1 MDYEYIICF
10 ETHVEL
16 NTETK
21 LFCGCRVSYDA
32 PPNSRI
38 CPVCTGQPGALPVLN
53 KKAVEYSVK
62 AGLALN
68 CTINTFSRFARKNYF
83 YPDLPK
89 GYQISQYER
98 PFCENGYLDITGDD
112 GQPYRV
118 GIKRIHLEED
128 AGKLMHSSDAVE
140 GEDYSLVDYN
150 RSCVPLLEIVTDHEQ
165 NPMRS
170 LQEARAYLEKLRQTL
185 KYIEISE
192 CMMEKGQFR
201 CDVNIS
207 IRPRGSLEFGN
218 RTEIKNMSSFRF
230 IMEALEHEIKR
241 QKEIIE
247 SGDTIKQETRL
258 FDETKKI
265 TLPMRSKED
274 APDYRYF
281 PDPDLME
288 VKIDQDF
295 INQLEKGMPELPDQ
309 QLNRIIGQYGI
320 PKNDAVIL
328 TKDKAV
334 SEYFTACAMICEDK
348 RRLGNWIIK
357 ELFKL
362 LNDASVSITACPV
375 KPEDF
380 ARLIELVSKGEITE
394 AIGRT
399 VLSEMFSRD
408 AGPDSI
414 IDEKGLRTIDDD
426 DTLQKALEE
435 IIKENP
441 EAAAQIKSG
450 DTKPVD
456 FILGRVMRKTKGKA
470 DPKKVRELI
479 MKSLFGSI
487 IRHL

>member
-16 NTETK
+16 NTKTK
-21 LFCGCRVSYDA
+21 LFCGCEVSYDA
-32 PPNSRI
+32 PPNTRI

-53 KKAVEYSVK
+53 KKAVQYSVK

-68 CTINTFSRFARKNYF
+68 CTINAFSRFARKNYF

-89 GYQISQYER
+89 GYQISQYEL
-98 PFCENGYLDITGDD
+98 PFCENGFLEITDD
-112 GQPYRV
+112 ASKPYRV

-128 AGKLMHSSDAVE
+128 AGKLMHSADSAE
-140 GEDYSLVDYN
+140 GDDYSLVDYN
-150 RSCVPLLEIVTDHEQ
+150 RSSVPLLEIVTDHEN
-165 NPMRS
+165 NPMHS
-170 LQEARAYLEKLRQTL
+170 LQEARTYLEKLRQIL
-185 KYIEISE
+185 RYIEISE

-230 IMEALEHEIKR
+230 ILEALEYEIKR

-247 SGDTIKQETRL
+247 SGGIITQETRL
-258 FDETKKI
+258 FDEAKKI

-281 PDPDLME
+281 PDPDLLE
-288 VKIDQDF
+288 VKLDQDF
-295 INQLEKGMPELPDQ
+295 IGQLEKEMPELPDQ
-309 QLNRIIGQYGI
+309 QLERIICQYGI
-320 PKNDAVIL
+320 TRSDAVIL

-348 RRLGNWIIK
+348 KKLGNWIIK

-362 LNDASVSITACPV
+362 LNDSSVAITACPV
-375 KPEDF
+375 KPKDF
-380 ARLIELVSKGEITE
+380 VRLIELVSKGEITE

-399 VLSEMFSRD
+399 VLAEMFVTGKG
-408 AGPDSI
+408 ADSV
-414 IDEKGLRTIDDD
+414 IDEKGLKTIDDD
-426 DTLQKALEE
+426 DVLKKAVEE
-435 IIKENP
+435 TIAENP
-441 EAAAQIKSG
+441 EAASQIKAG

-479 MKSLFGSI
+479 GKSLSDK
-487 IRHL
+487 